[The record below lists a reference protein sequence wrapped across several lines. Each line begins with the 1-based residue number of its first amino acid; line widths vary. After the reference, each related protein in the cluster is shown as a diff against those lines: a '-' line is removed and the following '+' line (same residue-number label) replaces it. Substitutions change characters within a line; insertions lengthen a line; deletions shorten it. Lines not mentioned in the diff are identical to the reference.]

1 MFNNEQ
7 LDYLKDLE
15 RERDIL
21 HDYMH
26 SEVCSEKQLGHC
38 ERRINQIDNYLSMQ
52 KIREQRLFNFVY
64 RH

>member
-1 MFNNEQ
+1 MFNNE
-7 LDYLKDLE
+7 LRLFE
-15 RERDIL
+15 RFRRERDIL

-38 ERRINQIDNYLSMQ
+38 ERRINQIDTYLSMQ
-52 KIREQRLFNFVY
+52 KIKEQRLFNFVY

>member
-1 MFNNEQ
+1 MFNNEDAR
-7 LDYLKDLE
+7 LFE
-15 RERDIL
+15 RFRKRETY

-38 ERRINQIDNYLSMQ
+38 ERRINQIDTYLSMQ